1 MAKTD
6 AMSDSPPAGPLA
18 GVRVV
23 ELGMWVAAPAAAG
36 LCADWGADVIKVE
49 PPGGDPQRSVFAA
62 IGVRDQVGVPP
73 FEMDNR
79 GKRSVVLD
87 VRTDEGRRAF
97 EELLAEADVF
107 VTNLRP
113 AALARSGLS
122 PPEVTSRHPRLIYA
136 SITAYG
142 TEGPDVDRPGYDVGA
157 FYARSGVADTLVPEG
172 EYPPALRSA
181 FGDHF
186 TALAL
191 AAGLAAKLYE
201 RERTGRGGHVTT
213 SLLRTGMYAL
223 SWDIGIQLRFGR
235 REQTRDRNTSG
246 APLVNC
252 YRAANG
258 RGFWLLCVQA
268 DRHWPKVLAAI
279 NRRELADDER
289 FTSAG
294 GRRRHSAE
302 LIAVLDAAF
311 AGFGFDELTRRF
323 DDADVWWAPINTIAD
338 VISDPQA
345 RAAGGFITIDP
356 DDGTEPFEVVNSPV
370 DFAGYPF
377 APGPVPSLGEHDPI
391 FFDRPT

>member
-1 MAKTD
+1 MTKTG
-6 AMSDSPPAGPLA
+6 AMSDSRSVGPLA

-49 PPGGDPQRSVFAA
+49 PPDGDPQRSVFAA
-62 IGVRDQVGVPP
+62 LGVRDQVGVPP

-79 GKRSVVLD
+79 GKRSVILD
-87 VRTDEGRRAF
+87 VRSDEGRQAF
-97 EELLAEADVF
+97 EELLAQADVF

-122 PPEVTSRHPRLIYA
+122 PSEVMARHGRLIYA

-142 TEGPDVDRPGYDVGA
+142 TEGPDVDRPGYDIGA
-157 FYARSGVADTLVPEG
+157 FYARSGVAATLVPDG
-172 EYPPALRSA
+172 EYPPALRSG

-186 TALAL
+186 TGLSL
-191 AAGLAAKLYE
+191 AAGIAAKLYE

-223 SWDIGIQLRFGR
+223 SWDIGIELRFGR
-235 REQTRDRNTSG
+235 REQTRDRYTSG

-252 YRAANG
+252 YRAADG

-279 NRRELADDER
+279 DRQELGDEER
-289 FTSAG
+289 FSSAAE
-294 GRRRHSAE
+294 RRRHSAE
-302 LIAVLDAAF
+302 LISVLDAAF
-311 AGFGFDELTRRF
+311 ARFGFDELTSRF

-338 VISDPQA
+338 VIADPQA
-345 RAAGGFITIDP
+345 RGAGGFVTIDP
-356 DDGTEPFEVVNSPV
+356 DDGTTPFEVVNSPV
-370 DFAGYPF
+370 DFEGYRF
-377 APGPVPSLGEHDPI
+377 EPGPVPSLGEHDPT
-391 FFDRPT
+391 FPRP